1 LDSSSGSDNGAIL
14 AKLDRLESLLLQ
26 VSGSHT
32 GPGPLLQ
39 QPTPESDILGS
50 GRSNVI
56 APHKLDVQKLE
67 SVGTRE
73 NLMLNGLHDGVSF
86 EILSIEQICS
96 PSLHTSFAPT
106 SPLNAR
112 RIIML
117 PSLVEALELFEIY
130 VNHVEYLHHV
140 LLLPRL
146 KKQLYSA
153 YDYLQYSQ
161 HNDPTYQQYSSN
173 PRPPPILAI
182 PLLLVVFAS
191 SAACISELR
200 SKIDRFMPDPPANS
214 TRSFLNAAKARQ
226 CCAQWLKNAFECLD
240 YSPHIG
246 LGCIEDVQALTVGF
260 FLVYQLEG
268 FSARARTGIGRAILI
283 ARDIGL
289 HKLDFGNDSN
299 RDQAEVE
306 IARRTWWHL
315 CASDWLVALSG
326 GPQEGV
332 YHLHANHMK
341 VNLPRNIQ
349 DSELMNPN
357 TPADF
362 EHPLSVP
369 TSASYLIQR
378 IKLAKICKKIVDTM
392 PMTPSTPEMI
402 PYEEIIQL
410 DKEFSNLIDNL
421 PPFYLLSQPLTQG
434 YYNTT
439 PESRVKMLDVF
450 GKADAGSAPNFVP
463 GDVTP
468 DHVDIQRFMVRLTA
482 HTRRCKF
489 HQPFLVR
496 GFTDPQ
502 YHYSRDVCLRSAR
515 IVLEMQQALEAQGL
529 AATTGLLGLSGLNH
543 HVFFATIALVM
554 DLCFNRT
561 EAIDEL
567 ERKAEVKRAIDILA
581 VSENRS
587 LVAKKFLEGI
597 REVLRKYRVD
607 LGDEQSQQA
616 EQNMSISESYA
627 DNVAELVIP
636 EPQPSDFEDIWQTYL
651 DVPSVEVPGWDE
663 LFGEADPMAT

>member
-1 LDSSSGSDNGAIL
+1 MLEISS
-14 AKLDRLESLLLQ
+14 
-26 VSGSHT
+26 SHT

-39 QPTPESDILGS
+39 QPTPESDILAS
-50 GRSNVI
+50 GHSNEI

-73 NLMLNGLHDGVSF
+73 NLMLSGLHDGLRF

-96 PSLHTSFAPT
+96 PNVHIVFAPT
-106 SPLNAR
+106 SPLNTR

-117 PSLVEALELFEIY
+117 PSLVEALALFEIY
-130 VNHVEYLHHV
+130 VNHVEYLHHI

-146 KKQLYSA
+146 KKQLYLA
-153 YDYLQYSQ
+153 YDYLQDS
-161 HNDPTYQQYSSN
+161 HHSDPTYQQYSSS
-173 PRPPPILAI
+173 PRPPPLLAV

-191 SAACISELR
+191 AAACISELR
-200 SKIDRFMPDPPANS
+200 CKLDRFMPDPPANS
-214 TRSFLNAAKARQ
+214 TSPFLNAAKARQ

-240 YSPHIG
+240 HSPHIG
-246 LGCIEDVQALTVGF
+246 LGCIEDVQALTVGY
-260 FLVYQLEG
+260 FLIYQLEG
-268 FSARARTGIGRAILI
+268 FSARARTGMGRAILI

-289 HKLDFGNDSN
+289 HKLDFGNDGH
-299 RDQAEVE
+299 RDQAEIE

-332 YHLHANHMK
+332 YHLHGNHMK

-357 TPADF
+357 TPAEF

-378 IKLAKICKKIVDTM
+378 IKLAKICKKIVDAM
-392 PMTPSTPEMI
+392 PMTPSTPELI
-402 PYEEIIQL
+402 SYEDIIQL
-410 DKEFSNLIDNL
+410 DKEFSTLIDDL
-421 PPFYLLSQPLTQG
+421 PPFYQLTQPLTMG
-434 YYNTT
+434 DFNIP
-439 PESRVKMLDVF
+439 PERRVKMVDTF
-450 GKADAGSAPNFVP
+450 GKADALSASTFVP
-463 GDVTP
+463 GDLTP

-515 IVLEMQQALEAQGL
+515 IVLEMQQALESEGL

-543 HVFFATIALVM
+543 HLFFATIALVM

-567 ERKAEVKRAIDILA
+567 ERKMEVKRAIDILA

-597 REVLRKYRVD
+597 RDVLRKYRVD
-607 LGDEQSQQA
+607 LGDDEAEQT
-616 EQNMSISESYA
+616 EQNMSI
-627 DNVAELVIP
+627 AELSADDAADLAIP
-636 EPQPSDFEDIWQTYL
+636 EPQPSDFENIWQTYFE
-651 DVPSVEVPGWDE
+651 VPNFDVPGWEE
-663 LFGEADPMAT
+663 LFGEVDSMTT